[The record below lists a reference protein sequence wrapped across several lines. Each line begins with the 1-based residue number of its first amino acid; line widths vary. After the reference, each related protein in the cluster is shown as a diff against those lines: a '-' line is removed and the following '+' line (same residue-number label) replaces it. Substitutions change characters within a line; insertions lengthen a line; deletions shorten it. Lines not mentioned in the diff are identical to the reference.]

1 VNDDNKDWKR
11 GEGLMGGLILIAL
24 GVAFLLGQQGL
35 FGVAGVRDWW
45 PLIVVAIGVGKLV
58 GGGSGRRRRGGL
70 WMVFVGLWLLANV
83 NHYFGLDWH
92 NSWPIMVIGGGVM
105 MTLGA
110 LYGDSCR
117 RSARSSSEVSHVE

>member
-1 VNDDNKDWKR
+1 MNAGQDEKR
-11 GEGLMGGLILIAL
+11 GEGLVGGLILIAL

-58 GGGSGRRRRGGL
+58 GGSGRRRRGGL
-70 WMVFVGLWLLANV
+70 WLVFVGLWLLANT

-92 NSWPIMVIGGGVM
+92 NSWPIMLIGGGVM

-110 LYGDSCR
+110 LYGDSCKR
-117 RSARSSSEVSHVE
+117 ETSEVSHGE